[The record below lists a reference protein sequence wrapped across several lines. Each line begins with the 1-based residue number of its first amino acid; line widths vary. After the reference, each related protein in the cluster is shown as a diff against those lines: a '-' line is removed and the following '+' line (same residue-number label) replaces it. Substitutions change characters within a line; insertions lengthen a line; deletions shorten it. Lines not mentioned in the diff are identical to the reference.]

1 MIVRNVDGIVK
12 IIFNVHDENE
22 FMRLNPTGGFMQVD
36 TLPYCRYSN
45 YKMDG
50 DEIVV
55 DTDKEEEEANLQYRY
70 DRQYPDIKEQL
81 DMLWH
86 AVDTGL
92 FGEDAKTSDFY
103 TSLKSVKDSN
113 PKPE

>member
-1 MIVRNVDGIVK
+1 
-12 IIFNVHDENE
+12 
-22 FMRLNPTGGFMQVD
+22 
-36 TLPYCRYSN
+36 
-45 YKMDG
+45 MDG

-103 TSLKSVKDSN
+103 TVIKSVKDTT

>member
-12 IIFNVHDENE
+12 IIGNVHDEDE
-22 FMRLNPTGGFMQVD
+22 FIRLNPTGGFMQVD
-36 TLPYCRYSN
+36 SLPYSRYEN

-55 DTDKEEEEANLQYRY
+55 DTDKEAEAANLQYKD
-70 DRQYPDIKEQL
+70 DRQYPSVKEQL

-86 AVDTGL
+86 AIDTNTL
-92 FGEDAKTSDFY
+92 DKTSNFY
-103 TSLKSVKDSN
+103 TSLKAVKAAN
-113 PKPE
+113 TKPE

>member
-12 IIFNVHDENE
+12 IIGNILDENE

-50 DEIVV
+50 DEIVI
-55 DTDKEEEEANLQYRY
+55 DTDKEAEVARLQYKI
-70 DRQYPDIKEQL
+70 DRSYPSIEEQL

-86 AVDTGL
+86 DMNNGVIEKST
-92 FGEDAKTSDFY
+92 TFY
-103 TSLKSVKDSN
+103 EAIKAIKDSN

>member
-1 MIVRNVDGIVK
+1 MIVRNIDGIVK
-12 IIFNVHDENE
+12 IIGNIHDQDE

-36 TLPYCRYSN
+36 TLPYCRYGN

-55 DTDKEEEEANLQYRY
+55 DTDKESEAANLQYKD

-86 AVDTGL
+86 AIDTDTL
-92 FGEDAKTSDFY
+92 DKTSEFY
-103 TSLKSVKDSN
+103 TSLKAVKDSN

>member
-12 IIFNVHDENE
+12 IIGNIHDENE
-22 FMRLNPTGGFMQVD
+22 FIRLNSTGGFIQVD
-36 TLPYCRYSN
+36 SLPYSRYGN

-50 DEIVV
+50 DDIVV
-55 DTDKEEEEANLQYRY
+55 DTDKEAEDANVQYKD
-70 DRQYPDIKEQL
+70 DRQYPDVKEQL

-86 AVDTGL
+86 SIDTDTL
-92 FGEDAKTSDFY
+92 DKTSEFY

>member
-12 IIFNVHDENE
+12 IIGNIHDENE
-22 FMRLNPTGGFMQVD
+22 FIRLNPTGGFIQVD
-36 TLPYCRYSN
+36 SLPYSRYGN

-50 DEIVV
+50 DDIVV
-55 DTDKEEEEANLQYRY
+55 DTDKEAEDANVQYKD
-70 DRQYPDIKEQL
+70 DRQYPDVKEQL

-86 AVDTGL
+86 AIDTDTL
-92 FGEDAKTSDFY
+92 DKTSEFY
-103 TSLKSVKDSN
+103 TSIKSVKDSN

>member
-12 IIFNVHDENE
+12 IIGNILDENE

-50 DEIVV
+50 DEIVI
-55 DTDKEEEEANLQYRY
+55 DTDKEAEEARLQYKI
-70 DRQYPDIKEQL
+70 DRSYPSIEEQL

-86 AVDTGL
+86 DI
-92 FGEDAKTSDFY
+92 DASDNLKSSLNTFY
-103 TSLKSVKDSN
+103 TALKVVKDN
-113 PKPE
+113 TPKPD

>member
-12 IIFNVHDENE
+12 IIGNIHDENE
-22 FMRLNPTGGFMQVD
+22 FIRLNSTGGFIQVD
-36 TLPYCRYSN
+36 SLPYSRYGN

-50 DEIVV
+50 DDIVV
-55 DTDKEEEEANLQYRY
+55 DTDKEAEDANVQYKD
-70 DRQYPDIKEQL
+70 DRKYPDVKEQL

-86 AVDTGL
+86 AIDTDTL
-92 FGEDAKTSDFY
+92 DKTSEFY

>member
-1 MIVRNVDGIVK
+1 MIVRNVAGIVK
-12 IIFNVHDENE
+12 IIGNIHDENE

-36 TLPYCRYSN
+36 SLPYSRYGN

-50 DEIVV
+50 DDIVV
-55 DTDKEEEEANLQYRY
+55 DTDKEAETANVQYKD
-70 DRQYPDIKEQL
+70 DRQYPDVKEQL

-86 AVDTGL
+86 AIDTDTL
-92 FGEDAKTSDFY
+92 DKTSEFY

>member
-12 IIFNVHDENE
+12 IIGNIHDENE
-22 FMRLNPTGGFMQVD
+22 FIRLNSTGGFIQVD
-36 TLPYCRYSN
+36 SLPYSRYGN

-50 DEIVV
+50 DDIVV
-55 DTDKEEEEANLQYRY
+55 DTDKEAEDANVQYKD
-70 DRQYPDIKEQL
+70 DRQYPDVKEQL

-86 AVDTGL
+86 AIDTDTL
-92 FGEDAKTSDFY
+92 DKTSEFY
-103 TSLKSVKDSN
+103 TSIKSVKDSN

>member
-1 MIVRNVDGIVK
+1 MIVRNVDGIIK
-12 IIFNVHDENE
+12 IIGNVHDETE

-45 YKMDG
+45 YKMDEN
-50 DEIVV
+50 DIDIETNKEAEI
-55 DTDKEEEEANLQYRY
+55 TNLQYKD

-86 AVDTGL
+86 AIDENATL
-92 FGEDAKTSDFY
+92 KTQFADFY
-103 TSLKSVKDSN
+103 NTIKLVKDQY
-113 PKPE
+113 PKP

>member
-1 MIVRNVDGIVK
+1 MIVRNVDGILK
-12 IIFNVHDENE
+12 LIGNIHDENE
-22 FMRLNPTGGFMQVD
+22 FVRLNPTGGFMQVD
-36 TLPYCRYSN
+36 NLPYCRYGN

-55 DTDKEEEEANLQYRY
+55 DTDKEAEVARLQYKI
-70 DRQYPDIKEQL
+70 DRSYPSVKEQL

-86 AVDTGL
+86 AIDTNTL
-92 FGEDAKTSDFY
+92 DKTSEFY
-103 TSLKSVKDSN
+103 TSLKAVKDLT